1 MKPSDPQ
8 RQRELVKVS
17 KGLAFVLRHRARE
30 FGLLLDPEG
39 FAPIG
44 DVIVALDKAGI
55 SADEITVREAATTIE
70 PVKNRYSIV
79 EDAIRANYGHSL
91 DREIAHPAVVPPAL
105 LLHGTHEAA
114 RDAILR
120 AGLLPMQRQYVHLTD
135 DDSLA
140 RQVGARRGPPC
151 LLAIDAVAAH
161 ADGVVFLQAN
171 AHFWL
176 AKHVPAQF
184 VRTLA

>member
-1 MKPSDPQ
+1 MRPSDPL

-17 KGLAFVLRHRARE
+17 KGLAFVLRHRAQD

-44 DVIVALDKAGI
+44 EVIVALGKAGI
-55 SADEITVREAATTIE
+55 DANEMTVREAATTVE
-70 PVKNRYSIV
+70 PTKNRYSIV

-91 DREIAHPAVVPPAL
+91 DREIAHPAVVPPDL

-114 RDAILR
+114 LEAILR
-120 AGLLPMQRQYVHLTD
+120 TGLLPMQRQYVHLTD
-135 DDSLA
+135 DESLA
-140 RQVGARRGPPC
+140 RQVGARRGSPR
-151 LLAIDAVAAH
+151 LLSVDASAANAH
-161 ADGVVFLQAN
+161 GVVFLQAN

-176 AKHVPAQF
+176 TKHVPAQF
-184 VRTLA
+184 VHMLV

>member
-1 MKPSDPQ
+1 
-8 RQRELVKVS
+8 
-17 KGLAFVLRHRARE
+17 
-30 FGLLLDPEG
+30 
-39 FAPIG
+39 
-44 DVIVALDKAGI
+44 
-55 SADEITVREAATTIE
+55 
-70 PVKNRYSIV
+70 VKNRYSIV